1 MINHLSKFGRFLL
14 LMGLAMILTGCQ
26 STKMKQ
32 ATAENENPIDVQEQ
46 DTSGTSS
53 VERDSAFNNTVITD
67 PDTPSGAKSL
77 SSSNPPESG
86 GKTDAKLFRDIDT
99 SESGKLTDPLHFTPG
114 KDSRPSAKLTVIT
127 VEPSEPVSSTEP
139 QTIPT
144 DQPVES
150 INDSAP
156 QASTTADTP
165 SVEQS
170 NTQEATTL
178 EQPPDPRYSRSP
190 HFSWLK
196 GQLQYRY
203 HNRKWSLR
211 YAPLGDIDPYGG
223 SLLLDGLK
231 LNTTQDGTWIR
242 VDGALREQ
250 DGKPEPVFEVE
261 SIQQID
267 S

>member
-1 MINHLSKFGRFLL
+1 MINHLSKVGRFLL
-14 LMGLAMILTGCQ
+14 VMGLTVILAGCQ
-26 STKMKQ
+26 STKMNQ
-32 ATAENENPIDVQEQ
+32 ATAENENPIDIQDQ
-46 DTSGTSS
+46 DTSDTSS
-53 VERDSAFNNTVITD
+53 TETDTAFNNTVITD
-67 PDTPSGAKSL
+67 PDTPSVAKEL
-77 SSSNPPESG
+77 SSANSSESG
-86 GKTDAKLFRDIDT
+86 DKTDAKLFGDIDS
-99 SESGKLTDPLHFTPG
+99 SESGKLTDPLHFSPG

-127 VEPSEPVSSTEP
+127 VEPSEPETDTETPKNGTDP
-139 QTIPT
+139 Q
-144 DQPVES
+144 VETT
-150 INDSAP
+150 NDSVP
-156 QASTTADTP
+156 QSSATAVTP
-165 SVEQS
+165 TEELS
-170 NTQEATTL
+170 NTPEATTL
-178 EQPPDPRYSRSP
+178 EQPPDPRYGRSP

-211 YAPLGDIDPYGG
+211 YAPHSDIDPYGG